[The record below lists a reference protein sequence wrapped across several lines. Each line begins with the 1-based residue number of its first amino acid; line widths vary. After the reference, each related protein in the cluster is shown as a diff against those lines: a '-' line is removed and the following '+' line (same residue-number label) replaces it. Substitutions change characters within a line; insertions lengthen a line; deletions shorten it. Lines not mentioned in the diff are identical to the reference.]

1 MRQFIKDFEA
11 FAVRGN
17 AVDLA
22 IGVVIGAGFS
32 QITTVLANNIITP
45 VISIYTGI
53 ADISKAGVALPNGS
67 VVAYGLLI
75 QSVVNFI
82 LIALV
87 LFLFVRLLGSLAAK
101 KKAEENT
108 PEENE
113 QLKVLMEIRD
123 QLKKS

>member
-53 ADISKAGVALPNGS
+53 ADISKAGVARPNGS

-87 LFLFVRLLGSLAAK
+87 LFLFVRLLGSLA
-101 KKAEENT
+101 
-108 PEENE
+108 
-113 QLKVLMEIRD
+113 
-123 QLKKS
+123 